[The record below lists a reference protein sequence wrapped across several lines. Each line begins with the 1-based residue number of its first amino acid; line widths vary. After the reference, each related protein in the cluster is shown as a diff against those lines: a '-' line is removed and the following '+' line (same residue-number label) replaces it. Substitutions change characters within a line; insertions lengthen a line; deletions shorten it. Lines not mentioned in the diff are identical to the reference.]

1 MNTEKIPVTLVTG
14 FLGSGKTTLLNHLL
28 SQQHG
33 KRLAIIENEFGEIG
47 IDDALLVDAN
57 GSGGIFKMN
66 NGCLCCT
73 VKDDLVSTLIT
84 LHERRAEFDQVI
96 IETTGVANPVG
107 VLKTFLL
114 NEDLQDMFSVDAVV
128 TLVDAAHILDH
139 LDREECRE
147 QIACA
152 DLVIVNKIDLVSEA
166 KLLEVE
172 AAIKG
177 MNPLASLVRQLRS
190 AMQSDQI
197 FGLHAFMSAP
207 ALLGESANTS
217 RKEDECNH
225 DHEHGQCNHDH
236 NHDHDHGHKDAHDH
250 NHGQG
255 HEQGQD
261 CNDPAGKCGHDH
273 SHDHSHGNGHAHE
286 HSHHHDIDLQSV
298 SIQVEQTIDKS
309 KFNTWFAALL
319 LKEGDRLYRV
329 KGILHFQ
336 GEDALVVQAVH
347 RVVETTRTTGSA
359 APTANN
365 GQKQSIISRIVFI
378 GKIGQA
384 EKAEIETGFK
394 ACLQV

>member
-1 MNTEKIPVTLVTG
+1 MTSEKIPVTLVTG

-47 IDDALLVDAN
+47 IDDALLIDAN

-73 VKDDLVSTLIT
+73 VKDDLVTTLTT
-84 LHERRAEFDQVI
+84 LHERRAEFDQVV

-114 NEDLQDMFSVDAVV
+114 NEDLQEMFSVDAVV

-152 DLVIVNKIDLVSEA
+152 DLVIVNKIDLVSEG

-172 AAIKG
+172 AAIKS
-177 MNPLASLVRQLRS
+177 MNPLAALVRQQRS
-190 AMQSDQI
+190 AMPSNQI
-197 FGLHAFMSAP
+197 FGLNAFMSAP
-207 ALLGESANTS
+207 TLLGQRASESGEGSNCAH
-217 RKEDECNH
+217 ED
-225 DHEHGQCNHDH
+225 GQCGH
-236 NHDHDHGHKDAHDH
+236 NHDHDHAHEH
-250 NHGQG
+250 
-255 HEQGQD
+255 D
-261 CNDPAGKCGHDH
+261 C
-273 SHDHSHGNGHAHE
+273 GHAHE
-286 HSHHHDIDLQSV
+286 HTEECDDKEGHCSHDHGHAHAHQHSHHHDIDLQSV
-298 SIQVEQTIDKS
+298 SIQVEQPIDKA

-319 LKEGDRLYRV
+319 FNQGDRLYRV
-329 KGILHFQ
+329 KGILHFH
-336 GEDALVVQAVH
+336 GEEPLVVQAVH
-347 RVVETTRTTGSA
+347 RVVETTGRTGSSQA
-359 APTANN
+359 ATADEQKNN
-365 GQKQSIISRIVFI
+365 TTSRIVFI

-384 EKAEIETGFK
+384 EKVEIETGFK

>member
-84 LHERRAEFDQVI
+84 LHERRAEFDQVV

-172 AAIKG
+172 AAIKA

-217 RKEDECNH
+217 RKENDCNH

-236 NHDHDHGHKDAHDH
+236 NHDHDHGHEDAHDH
-250 NHGQG
+250 SHGQG
-255 HEQGQD
+255 HEQVQD
-261 CNDPAGKCGHDH
+261 CNDPAGKCGHEH
-273 SHDHSHGNGHAHE
+273 EHG

-298 SIQVEQTIDKS
+298 SIQVEQLIDKG

-329 KGILHFQ
+329 KGILHLQ
-336 GEDALVVQAVH
+336 GEAPVVVQAVH
-347 RVVETTRTTGSA
+347 RVVETTRTAGSA
-359 APTANN
+359 VQTAAKSDQEQN
-365 GQKQSIISRIVFI
+365 IISRIVFI

-384 EKAEIETGFK
+384 EKAAIETGFK

>member
-1 MNTEKIPVTLVTG
+1 MTSEKIPVTLVTG

-47 IDDALLVDAN
+47 IDDTLLIDAN
-57 GSGGIFKMN
+57 GSSGIFKMN

-73 VKDDLVSTLIT
+73 VKDDLVTTLTT

-114 NEDLQDMFSVDAVV
+114 NEDLQEMFSVDAVV

-152 DLVIVNKIDLVSEA
+152 DLVIVNKIDLVSEG
-166 KLLEVE
+166 KVLEVE
-172 AAIKG
+172 AAIKS
-177 MNPLASLVRQLRS
+177 MNPLAALVRQQRS
-190 AMQSDQI
+190 AMPSNQI
-197 FGLHAFMSAP
+197 FGLNAFMSAP
-207 ALLGESANTS
+207 NLLGQSATESGEGSNCA
-217 RKEDECNH
+217 
-225 DHEHGQCNHDH
+225 HEGEQCGH
-236 NHDHDHGHKDAHDH
+236 NHDHGHDHDCGHGHDHGHI
-250 NHGQG
+250 NG
-255 HEQGQD
+255 HVHEHTHECD
-261 CNDPAGKCGHDH
+261 DKEGHC
-273 SHDHSHGNGHAHE
+273 SHDHGHAHAHE

-298 SIQVEQTIDKS
+298 SLQVEQPIDKV

-319 LKEGDRLYRV
+319 FNQGDRLYRV
-329 KGILHFQ
+329 KGILHFH
-336 GEDALVVQAVH
+336 GEEPLVVQAVH
-347 RVVETTRTTGSA
+347 RVVETAGRTGSSQATA
-359 APTANN
+359 ANE
-365 GQKQSIISRIVFI
+365 QKNKTSSRIVFI

-384 EKAEIETGFK
+384 EKVEIETGFK

>member
-1 MNTEKIPVTLVTG
+1 MTSEKIPVTLVTG

-47 IDDALLVDAN
+47 IDDALLIDAN

-73 VKDDLVSTLIT
+73 VRDDLVTTLTT
-84 LHERRAEFDQVI
+84 LHERRAEFDQVV

-114 NEDLQDMFSVDAVV
+114 NEDLQEMFSVDAVV

-152 DLVIVNKIDLVSEA
+152 DLVIVNKIDLVSEG

-172 AAIKG
+172 AAIKS
-177 MNPLASLVRQLRS
+177 MNPLAALVRQQRS
-190 AMQSDQI
+190 AMPSNQI
-197 FGLHAFMSAP
+197 FGLNAFMSAP
-207 ALLGESANTS
+207 TLLGQRASESGEGSNCAH
-217 RKEDECNH
+217 ED
-225 DHEHGQCNHDH
+225 GQCGH
-236 NHDHDHGHKDAHDH
+236 NHDHDHGHDHD
-250 NHGQG
+250 
-255 HEQGQD
+255 
-261 CNDPAGKCGHDH
+261 C
-273 SHDHSHGNGHAHE
+273 GHAHE
-286 HSHHHDIDLQSV
+286 HTEECDDKEGHCSHDHGHAPAHKHSHHHDIDLQSV
-298 SIQVEQTIDKS
+298 SIQVEQPIDKA

-319 LKEGDRLYRV
+319 FNQGDRLYRV
-329 KGILHFQ
+329 KGILHFH
-336 GEDALVVQAVH
+336 GEEPLVVQAVH
-347 RVVETTRTTGSA
+347 RVVETTGRTGSSQATA
-359 APTANN
+359 ANE
-365 GQKQSIISRIVFI
+365 QKNKTTSRIVFI

-384 EKAEIETGFK
+384 EKVEIETGFK

>member
-1 MNTEKIPVTLVTG
+1 MTSEKIPVTLVTG

-47 IDDALLVDAN
+47 IDDALLIDAN

-73 VKDDLVSTLIT
+73 VKDDLVTTLTT
-84 LHERRAEFDQVI
+84 LHERRAEFDQVV

-114 NEDLQDMFSVDAVV
+114 NEDLQEMFSVDAVV

-152 DLVIVNKIDLVSEA
+152 DLVIVNKIDLVSEG

-172 AAIKG
+172 AAIKS
-177 MNPLASLVRQLRS
+177 MNPLAALARQQRS
-190 AMQSDQI
+190 AMPSNQI
-197 FGLHAFMSAP
+197 FGLNAFMSAP
-207 ALLGESANTS
+207 TLLGQSASESGEGSNCAH
-217 RKEDECNH
+217 ED
-225 DHEHGQCNHDH
+225 GQCGH
-236 NHDHDHGHKDAHDH
+236 NHDHDHAHDH
-250 NHGQG
+250 
-255 HEQGQD
+255 D
-261 CNDPAGKCGHDH
+261 CGHAHEHTEECDDKEGH
-273 SHDHSHGNGHAHE
+273 CSHDHSHAHAHE

-298 SIQVEQTIDKS
+298 SIQVEQPIDKA

-319 LKEGDRLYRV
+319 FNQGDRLYRV
-329 KGILHFQ
+329 KGILHFH
-336 GEDALVVQAVH
+336 GEEPLVVQAVH
-347 RVVETTRTTGSA
+347 RVVETTGRTGSSQA
-359 APTANN
+359 AAADEQKNN
-365 GQKQSIISRIVFI
+365 TTSRIVFI

-384 EKAEIETGFK
+384 EKVEIETGFK